1 MKITNFGY
9 VTGKSI
15 KEHNTNL
22 LQIPNH
28 PNKILIINWS
38 GPGKTSSLLNLIKH
52 RPNFV
57 KIHSYA
63 KVVYEAKYQ
72 MLIIKCEI
80 VSSKRYND
88 PKVFIEYS
96 VNMDGLYGNIDK

>member
-15 KEHNTNL
+15 KEHSTNL
-22 LQIPNH
+22 LQTLNH
-28 PNKILIINWS
+28 PNRILIINWS
-38 GPGKTSSLLNLIKH
+38 GPGKTNSLLNLIKH
-52 RPNFV
+52 RHNFV
-57 KIHSYA
+57 RINSYA

-80 VSSKRYND
+80 VSSKHYND
-88 PKVFIEYS
+88 SKVFIEYS
-96 VNMDGLYGNIDK
+96 VNMDGLYENIDK